1 MRHATVSNAWRPVRA
16 QEKGRRHKLGVI
28 SALAFN
34 ICLVVLALASAGAF
48 LLIAR
53 DQLYAY
59 EYSPAGARVIRD
71 RVERLNG
78 ELIQLD
84 FDRLHQWDDLVAM
97 ELMNDDIDAARG
109 FLLSARHMLPP
120 NERGEMDRRLP
131 SDATDAQIELV
142 ALSLLTPGTR
152 ARYESMVP
160 LLSRRAAT
168 RVTPRIDAAAA
179 LADPRDFGLMASALI
194 AEPATDSLQ
203 FILAGYSLGLVGDG
217 TPQTAR
223 GAAAL
228 LDASRRDDYP
238 QAFATELEALA
249 AAAVPIERFRAGAIS
264 DGDPTDSAHIAAA
277 FRAAVAPGPA
287 RQLNSLLSEIG
298 AMSEA
303 TSHATA
309 VALLTHATSL
319 RDVAKLRLI
328 AQASGARASA
338 AAKRLQRD
346 GRLLAVARGQLTVTR
361 ELAGAMTVAALA
373 FLGLVGILGARAFFA
388 LRRYWLAFRGEEEHE
403 LIEFNSRNWRP
414 L

>member
-1 MRHATVSNAWRPVRA
+1 MRHARVSNAWRPVRA
-16 QEKGRRHKLGVI
+16 HDKGRQTLGVV

-120 NERGEMDRRLP
+120 NERSELDRRLP
-131 SDATDAQIELV
+131 ADATDAQIELV

-168 RVTPRIDAAAA
+168 RVAPRIETAAA
-179 LADPRDFGLMASALI
+179 LADPRDFDLMASALI
-194 AEPATDSLQ
+194 AEPTTDSLQ
-203 FILAGYSLGLVGDG
+203 FILAGYSRGLAGDG
-217 TPQTAR
+217 SPQAAR

-238 QAFATELEALA
+238 QAFAAELEALA
-249 AAAVPIERFRAGAIS
+249 AAAVPIERFRAAAIT
-264 DGDPTDSAHIAAA
+264 DGDPTDDAHIAAA
-277 FRAAVAPGPA
+277 FRSAVTPGPA
-287 RQLNSLLSEIG
+287 RQFSSLLSEIG

-319 RDVAKLRLI
+319 RDIAKLRLI
-328 AQASGARASA
+328 AQATGARASA

-346 GRLLAVARGQLTVTR
+346 GRLLTVARGQLTVTR

-373 FLGLVGILGARAFFA
+373 FLGLIGILGARAFFA

-403 LIEFNSRNWRP
+403 LIEFSTRNWRP